1 MKLPKTRFFSIGLLA
16 VASMAGLA
24 CDPAPSDVREWAP
37 GDHDQA
43 PSTPGTANPRAGTTA
58 RPGAEIDLV
67 QLAWEKSCVTCHGA
81 RGRGDGPQGPML
93 RAADLGRAE
102 WQDRVSDAEMADT
115 IRKGRNK
122 MPAFD
127 LPPQVLQGLVLRIRS
142 LKHP

>member
-1 MKLPKTRFFSIGLLA
+1 MKLPTNLCFSVGLLA
-16 VASMAGLA
+16 VASLAMVA
-24 CDPAPSDVREWAP
+24 CDPAPNDVREWSP

-43 PSTPGTANPRAGTTA
+43 VSTPGTANPRAGTSA

-67 QLAWEKSCVTCHGA
+67 QLAWEKSCATCHGA

-102 WQDRVSDAEMADT
+102 WQDRVTDAEIAET

-127 LPPQVLQGLVLRIRS
+127 LPPQVLQGLVVRIRS
-142 LKHP
+142 LKHQ